1 MKYST
6 ELEWVSML
14 SVFTDNY
21 SQLTFTCSA
30 STTSGKKCEICSKL
44 TKTKERRQ
52 LRRSGVFIVNFEHMS
67 QLFLLS
73 LLLTF
78 SKSSLSKRHRVSF
91 SGTSIFCKSFIKD
104 F

>member
-21 SQLTFTCSA
+21 SQLTFTCSNQQQVV
-30 STTSGKKCEICSKL
+30 KKCEICSKL
-44 TKTKERRQ
+44 TKTKERRE

-67 QLFLLS
+67 QVFLLS

-78 SKSSLSKRHRVSF
+78 NKS
-91 SGTSIFCKSFIKD
+91 
-104 F
+104 